1 MWHFKTSWHKMKSD
15 VWSPVCEGA
24 ITCPFLG
31 LRVPR
36 EEKRV
41 PTGSGPGLV
50 FQNGVLIMTSSGG
63 CGGL

>member
-1 MWHFKTSWHKMKSD
+1 MKSD